1 MQRPYLGVGVAL
13 VNDLTRPSRVAEL
26 LRQFELAPSKGLGQN
41 FLVDRN
47 ALTKIVDAAE
57 INSNDTCLEV
67 GPGLGTLT
75 RELAERARSVIA
87 IEKDKK
93 LSPVLA
99 HTLSSHPNV
108 KVHFADALQVDI
120 AALLADYEPPFK
132 VVANLPYYVTTP
144 LVMTLLESP
153 VPFLRLVILVQK
165 EVAERMCATPQTG
178 DYGALSLAVQYYS
191 EVSIVAKITPNCF
204 FPPPKV
210 ASSVVMLQKRTNPA
224 AYYGVKSPDLLFKL
238 VRAAFGQRRKTLHNA
253 LSQGLDL
260 ERSDVQSL
268 LQKCNI
274 PENAR
279 GETLDLAAF
288 VSLANTALEVI

>member
-1 MQRPYLGVGVAL
+1 MPRTYFGAGVSCL
-13 VNDLTRPSRVAEL
+13 NDLTRPSRVVEL
-26 LRQFELAPSKGLGQN
+26 MRQFDLAPSKGLGQN
-41 FLVDRN
+41 FLVDRH

-57 INSNDTCLEV
+57 IDSGDTCLEI

-75 RELAERARSVIA
+75 RELADRARMVIA

-99 HTLSSHPNV
+99 HTLSPYSNI

-120 AALLADYEPPFK
+120 ALLLAESTPPFK

-144 LVMTLLESP
+144 LVMALLEST

-165 EVAERMCATPQTG
+165 EVAERMSATPEKG
-178 DYGALSLAVQYYS
+178 DYGALSVAVQYYS
-191 EVSIVAKITPNCF
+191 EVSIVAKIAPNSF

-210 ASSVVMLQKRTNPA
+210 ASNVVLLKKRANPA
-224 AYYGVKSPDLLFKL
+224 AYYGVKDPELLFRFI
-238 VRAAFGQRRKTLHNA
+238 RAAFGQRRKTLQNA
-253 LSQGLDL
+253 LSQGLEMPRGDI
-260 ERSDVQSL
+260 QAL
-268 LQKCNI
+268 LQKCSI

-279 GETLDLAAF
+279 GETLDIKAF
-288 VSLANTALEVI
+288 VALANTALEQS